1 MDREQVDGLRAS
13 VSELKDEVAIL
24 KVELNNFRA
33 KIAADMKKVI
43 EVVKKNEWQ
52 TLGKKRPV

>member
-43 EVVKKNEWQ
+43 EVVKKNV
-52 TLGKKRPV
+52 G